1 MDFVRLGRSD
11 LTVSRIAFGT
21 WQLSGAW
28 GGLDARAATAAVNQ
42 ARDLGVNFFD
52 TAQAYG
58 FGSGEQLLGQALRSA
73 IRNDRDSI
81 VIATKGGVRDDN
93 GRFIR
98 DADPRLLRDG
108 LEASLTALGVDYVDL
123 FQVHWPDPRRPSE
136 ETAEVLREMVAEGK
150 VRHVGVSNFSVAEIA
165 DLRRSGLTVGTL
177 QPPYNLLNRA
187 AEPEILPYCR
197 ENDIGVLIYG
207 PLAHGLL
214 SGAFDERS
222 VFGADDW
229 RSNSPIFQGPDFH
242 QNIAF
247 VDNLKAF
254 ARARGHTVSQIAI
267 AWTLANPAVQS
278 AIVGA
283 RRADHISE
291 AAGAVNVQ
299 LTESDLAGIDH
310 LLAASV
316 PVGQPMPD
324 G

>member
-28 GGLDARAATAAVNQ
+28 GEASTLKRPRPPSIRRVTWESTSSIQLKPTVLEAASNCLARRYAA
-42 ARDLGVNFFD
+42 L
-52 TAQAYG
+52 
-58 FGSGEQLLGQALRSA
+58 SGTIGT
-73 IRNDRDSI
+73 SI

-165 DLRRSGLTVGTL
+165 DLRRTGLTVGTL

-197 ENDIGVLIYG
+197 ENDIGALIYG

-222 VFGADDW
+222 VFGADDCAPIAPFSRGRISIRTLPSSTTSR
-229 RSNSPIFQGPDFH
+229 RSH
-242 QNIAF
+242 
-247 VDNLKAF
+247 V
-254 ARARGHTVSQIAI
+254 H
-267 AWTLANPAVQS
+267 
-278 AIVGA
+278 
-283 RRADHISE
+283 
-291 AAGAVNVQ
+291 
-299 LTESDLAGIDH
+299 AGIRF
-310 LLAASV
+310 LRLRSLGRLRIRPFSRRSSARVAPTTSPKPRV
-316 PVGQPMPD
+316 PSTSS
-324 G
+324 